1 MPYTLAFY
9 CLLRCVDPG
18 CSKCSQILASEGL
31 YCTFF
36 GPVQYFI
43 RLRMFMQ
50 IHIFISTVHERELK
64 QKFRSSI
71 CYHIECQ
78 VVTIEIVLNNVAIL
92 IFS

>member
-1 MPYTLAFY
+1 
-9 CLLRCVDPG
+9 
-18 CSKCSQILASEGL
+18 
-31 YCTFF
+31 
-36 GPVQYFI
+36 
-43 RLRMFMQ
+43 MQ